1 MFIDIDVLKSQVKT
15 SLKEPK
21 LFQKAK
27 KEIKKKDD
35 QEKSNHDLAFLLNFL
50 IYFNKT

>member
-1 MFIDIDVLKSQVKT
+1 MLIDIDGLKSHVKT

-27 KEIKKKDD
+27 KEIKKKSED
-35 QEKSNHDLAFLLNFL
+35 QEKSN
-50 IYFNKT
+50 